1 MFEDRDLKVLLGNS
15 IREPEVDYD
24 DAEVASETGY
34 PVEESALRQF
44 YFVTVVDHMDTP
56 NFRSHYLSVISQIK
70 EYTTEEQLLM
80 AFSILDEMPKKYDF
94 EFSVKFDLYNQEDI
108 NELYKFVEFVEYD
121 HERLIVDTW
130 KNLKVDNPIALNI
143 EQYCNQNSQVIIL
156 ELEKQ
161 ATLSYISEMIADF
174 LRTNDKENLL
184 QWFYKKSEILRSLIL
199 LGILL

>member
-1 MFEDRDLKVLLGNS
+1 
-15 IREPEVDYD
+15 
-24 DAEVASETGY
+24 EVASETGY

-70 EYTTEEQLLM
+70 AYTTEEQLLM

-94 EFSVKFDLYNQEDI
+94 EFSIKFDLYNQEDI

-130 KNLKVDNPIALNI
+130 KNLKVNNPITLNI

-161 ATLSYISEMIADF
+161 AATSYISEMIADF

-199 LGILL
+199 LGIL